1 LSTDDLPAKLS
12 PKAHMFTVVLLF
24 VRSTWLK
31 RTPAEE
37 TQTASSSGHDQ
48 SGTRFYR
55 VMRKSGADS
64 YAPEQ
69 LD

>member
-1 LSTDDLPAKLS
+1 
-12 PKAHMFTVVLLF
+12 MFTVVLLF

>member
-1 LSTDDLPAKLS
+1 MICQRSCRQKRIV
-12 PKAHMFTVVLLF
+12 HRVLLS

-31 RTPAEE
+31 HTPAKE
-37 TQTASSSGHDQ
+37 TRTESSSGHDQ

-69 LD
+69 LH